1 MTISYMTI
9 IHKTFIKCLTQYGLV
24 LFVLFAF
31 LATWHLPKGWV
42 MVRIL
47 QSQCNWRVHCEESDY
62 ISQLITVQIF
72 AVSWLTRFLS
82 ACHHIYAMNHHT
94 ERWYYKI
101 CQLNKVGV
109 MFCAFLNISTP
120 IIIQSAISSIEVQH
134 AWVISMSFVYLQRLS
149 GRFLML
155 RSNTNSENGLSGWV
169 VCYEWSCY
177 FQTFSETLVCCPNTY
192 D

>member
-1 MTISYMTI
+1 MTISWITI
-9 IHKTFIKCLTQYGLV
+9 IHKTFIECLTQYGLV

-42 MVRIL
+42 MVGIL
-47 QSQCNWRVHCEESDY
+47 QSQCNRRVHCEETDY

-82 ACHHIYAMNHHT
+82 VCHHIYAMNHHT

-120 IIIQSAISSIEVQH
+120 IIIQSAISPLKFNMYEWYQWLRTFWEVFE
-134 AWVISMSFVYLQRLS
+134 ATFKYKFREWYEWVGGVLWVELLFSNSVR
-149 GRFLML
+149 
-155 RSNTNSENGLSGWV
+155 NTNTKKE
-169 VCYEWSCY
+169 
-177 FQTFSETLVCCPNTY
+177 
-192 D
+192 